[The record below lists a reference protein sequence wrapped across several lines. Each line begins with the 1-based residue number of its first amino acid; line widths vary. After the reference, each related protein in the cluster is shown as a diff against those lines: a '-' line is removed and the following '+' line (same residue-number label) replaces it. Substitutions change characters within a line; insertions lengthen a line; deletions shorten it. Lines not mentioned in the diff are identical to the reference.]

1 MGFSYNSPSNIP
13 GLTSLEHCQTNLFK
27 VVELQGVS
35 WRRYCDNT
43 TEPTQPQDDTILK
56 CYAEIDHRIKN
67 NQFSKKY
74 SRL

>member
-1 MGFSYNSPSNIP
+1 MGFSYNSPTNIP

-56 CYAEIDHRIKN
+56 CYANIKKITKN
-67 NQFSKKY
+67 NQDFEKY
-74 SRL
+74 